1 MSSQEK
7 WTTMKALFIINP
19 ISGKGRKGKIIA
31 ALEGTQ
37 HSYVVTEYAGQAEEL
52 ARTATQEIV
61 VAVGGD
67 GTVNEVARGLLGTD
81 KILGILPCGSG
92 DGLARCLGISHHIS
106 KALETINNGI
116 VKPLDAGFINGKAF
130 FSVCGV
136 GFDADVSKNFAEAG
150 KRGLM
155 TYIEQSLQLWHGF
168 KPQTFSISIDG
179 KQWEQKAVLVTVGN
193 SNQWGNNAKV
203 TPHASCHDGILDVTV
218 LDMFHSIE
226 LPDLATRLMTGHC
239 DTSHRVHCYKGKH
252 IIIERESPGVAHF
265 DGDWFETGRT
275 LDISIRPAALK
286 VIVPSR

>member
-1 MSSQEK
+1 
-7 WTTMKALFIINP
+7 MKALFIINP

-52 ARTATQEIV
+52 ARAATQEIV

-136 GFDADVSKNFAEAG
+136 GFDADVSKKFAEAG

-168 KPQTFSISIDG
+168 KPQTF
-179 KQWEQKAVLVTVGN
+179 
-193 SNQWGNNAKV
+193 
-203 TPHASCHDGILDVTV
+203 
-218 LDMFHSIE
+218 
-226 LPDLATRLMTGHC
+226 
-239 DTSHRVHCYKGKH
+239 
-252 IIIERESPGVAHF
+252 
-265 DGDWFETGRT
+265 
-275 LDISIRPAALK
+275 
-286 VIVPSR
+286 